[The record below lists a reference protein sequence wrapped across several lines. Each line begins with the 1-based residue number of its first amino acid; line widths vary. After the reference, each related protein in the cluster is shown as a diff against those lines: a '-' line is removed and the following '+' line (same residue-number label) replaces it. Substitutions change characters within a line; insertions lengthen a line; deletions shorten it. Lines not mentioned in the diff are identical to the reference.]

1 MKAESLEG
9 FCAGQS
15 INIVEAM
22 QKIDDN
28 AKGILFILD
37 ADKRVVGSLSDG
49 DIRRWLI
56 RTGDLKAVVAV
67 IMYRYL

>member
-9 FCAGQS
+9 FCAGQG

-37 ADKRVVGSLSDG
+37 AEKG
-49 DIRRWLI
+49 WL
-56 RTGDLKAVVAV
+56 GV
-67 IMYRYL
+67 